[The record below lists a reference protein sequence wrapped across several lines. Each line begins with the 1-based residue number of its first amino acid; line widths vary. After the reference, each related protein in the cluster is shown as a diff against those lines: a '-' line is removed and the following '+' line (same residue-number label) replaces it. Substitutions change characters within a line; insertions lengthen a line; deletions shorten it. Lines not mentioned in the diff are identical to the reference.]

1 MLYVIEAS
9 LPPGRPKLANL
20 LHDVNNT
27 FTDVKKRHQGKS
39 INDFYTSPTTHA
51 HRTEPH
57 TDGPKMLCVARKI
70 SHTHATCVEANTDS
84 GSRRIAVGYKYIPE
98 SCGG

>member
-1 MLYVIEAS
+1 LVN
-9 LPPGRPKLANL
+9 P

-39 INDFYTSPTTHA
+39 INDFYTGPITHA

-57 TDGPKMLCVARKI
+57 TDAPKMLCVARKI
-70 SHTHATCVEANTDS
+70 SHTPK
-84 GSRRIAVGYKYIPE
+84 AVAEIRSQKFK
-98 SCGG
+98 

>member
-27 FTDVKKRHQGKS
+27 FADVKKRHQLVNLSTIFILVPLPKWKCT
-39 INDFYTSPTTHA
+39 DA
-51 HRTEPH
+51 H
-57 TDGPKMLCVARKI
+57 KMPPF
-70 SHTHATCVEANTDS
+70 S
-84 GSRRIAVGYKYIPE
+84 
-98 SCGG
+98 